1 GRMRSKE
8 GVKPLAALL
17 DEEEPNARKE
27 YVWSLARIGGK
38 DAVSKLVETA
48 GKGSWGARE
57 ESMRGVAML
66 GDDPGAFDKFAA
78 AEQKLFEA
86 ECKDDPENE
95 ECKDVPG
102 AV

>member
-1 GRMRSKE
+1 MRMRAADALGRMRSKE

-38 DAVSKLVETA
+38 DAVAKLVETA
-48 GKGSWGARE
+48 GKGGWAARE

-66 GDDPGAFDKFAA
+66 GDDPSAFDRFAA
-78 AEQKLFEA
+78 AEQKLFET
-86 ECKDDPENE
+86 ECKDDPE
-95 ECKDVPG
+95 
-102 AV
+102 